1 MLQTSSVLENYCRSS
16 PVDELFNQSRLKVL
30 PASIVAK
37 RIFGLSPIPDYQELI
52 DSVLTQTHLGN
63 PHNTTTHQSTPWK
76 HRSPFPIIMMQ
87 VYLFYIGW
95 IGFSSFSGTCHLL
108 IFTNQEL
115 AMKHLIVL
123 YENVIKPLIWI
134 FRLITSFKSYAMNF
148 RVTKQKRFSFTP
160 TFVSWICS
168 SVVCSLF

>member
-1 MLQTSSVLENYCRSS
+1 M
-16 PVDELFNQSRLKVL
+16 

-76 HRSPFPIIMMQ
+76 YRSPFPVIMMQ
-87 VYLFYIGW
+87 VYLFYMSW
-95 IGFSSFSGTCHLL
+95 IGFSYFSGTCHLL
-108 IFTNQEL
+108 IFTHQEL

-123 YENVIKPLIWI
+123 YENVIKPLIWT